1 MLELENVLER
11 LNLKL
16 KEAKLVFPV
25 MYRALTAIVIWYM
38 NRSEVDVNDIKL
50 FHNYISVSFASGRT
64 AYLTTEDKTGYVL
77 YSPKQHPEFAI
88 VANTLKDVY
97 SGNLYIKY
105 TDTLMTI
112 VPSEGG
118 LQCAR

>member
-1 MLELENVLER
+1 MLNINEILER
-11 LNLKL
+11 LNKEL

-25 MYRALTAIVIWYM
+25 MYRALTAIVIWHV

-77 YSPKQHPEFAI
+77 YSPKQHPEFATI
-88 VANTLKDVY
+88 ADTLKDVY

-105 TDTLMTI
+105 TETLMTI
-112 VPSEGG
+112 TPMEGG
-118 LQCAR
+118 IYVS